1 MQYLSKSELQLH
13 YGDFRQATFF
23 VPFSTFVAKTF
34 AVGKP
39 TAVQITREF
48 CSEMLRLAPR
58 YIHFPRS
65 RRETAEAIKQF
76 KVFCQCRI
84 PQVPGALDDT
94 HILIVAHNNDGKA
107 DYFSQKQRYTIST
120 QGLVGANLV
129 FLDVAAGF
137 LGSCHDTCNFRN
149 TSLYK
154 QAETGE
160 ILTKPE
166 DVIENS
172 RVRPLVLGDGAYPL
186 FPWLIKPYNFAPAL
200 TRSEKLFNKKLCS
213 ARVTAERA
221 VVILK
226 ARWRCLLKRL
236 DNRIENVSAVVIACC
251 VLHNICQMN
260 RGYYLDQDEMLE
272 AILAQE
278 RKR

>member
-1 MQYLSKSELQLH
+1 
-13 YGDFRQATFF
+13 
-23 VPFSTFVAKTF
+23 
-34 AVGKP
+34 
-39 TAVQITREF
+39 
-48 CSEMLRLAPR
+48 MLRLTPR

-129 FLDVAAGF
+129 FLDVATGF
-137 LGSCHDTCNFRN
+137 PGSCHDARNFRN
-149 TSLYK
+149 TSLYT
-154 QAETGE
+154 QAENGE

-172 RVRPLVLGDGAYPL
+172 RVTPLVLGDEAYPL
-186 FPWLIKPYNFAPAL
+186 LPWLIKPYNFGPAL
-200 TRSEKLFNKKLCS
+200 TRSEKLFSKKFCS

-221 VVILK
+221 FGILK
-226 ARWRCLLKRL
+226 VRWRCLLKRL

-272 AILAQE
+272 AILAHE